1 MHLNN
6 ARVVITGAS
15 QGIGRAIALEF
26 SGRGARVALAARN
39 RLALDELA
47 SEIRDR
53 GGEAVVIL
61 TDVTIPDQVERMTTE
76 TIRGLGG
83 IGRERQAEI
92 YLGGVRGRK
101 PAVPVAAGLLEER
114 AREAMSRS
122 GFAYVAGG
130 AGLENTIDANRA
142 AFEQWRIVPRV
153 LHDVAERQ
161 CGIDLFAQQL
171 DSPPREFPA
180 S

>member
-1 MHLNN
+1 M
-6 ARVVITGAS
+6 
-15 QGIGRAIALEF
+15 
-26 SGRGARVALAARN
+26 
-39 RLALDELA
+39 
-47 SEIRDR
+47 
-53 GGEAVVIL
+53 
-61 TDVTIPDQVERMTTE
+61 VERASIKAHSRRQMHE
-76 TIRGLGG
+76 KARGLGG

-114 AREAMSRS
+114 ARKAMSRT

-142 AFEQWRIVPRV
+142 AFDRWRIVPRV

-161 CGIDLFAQQL
+161 CGIELLRLQTRHVGIRPQFERGANDVGSAACGHYLFVCRDKCWTHDAAL
-171 DSPPREFPA
+171 LETPA
-180 S
+180 AAVALFEIADE